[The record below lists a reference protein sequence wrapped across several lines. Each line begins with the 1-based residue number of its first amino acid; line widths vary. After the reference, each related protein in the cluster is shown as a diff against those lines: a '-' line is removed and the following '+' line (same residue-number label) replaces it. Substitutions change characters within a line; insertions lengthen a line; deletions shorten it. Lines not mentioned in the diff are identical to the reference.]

1 MNDLQLQVRM
11 GPLARRQR
19 ALRLGCRLALCWLGT
34 AVLAVTLAVLLR
46 ALGVG
51 STQVLP
57 VVALAGLAGGLWFM
71 RRQRRAPTD
80 WHALALAIEA
90 RHPNLDGRLLTAV
103 EQETPSGVGS
113 SFLQRRLADEAL
125 KHSRTHD
132 WTAVI
137 PRSRVVAAGAANLLA
152 LALLAFVLFHLR
164 TLAPPD
170 TRQTKEPDGLTVSP
184 GDVALERGA
193 SLTVIARFGA
203 ALPTGVELVL
213 DTAGDCRRIPLVKS
227 LSDPFFGGTVPN
239 VTNDFLYH
247 LEYGARRTRDYRV
260 AVFEH
265 PRLERADATITYP
278 DYTRLPPQHIE
289 NTRRVSAVE
298 GSRLDVALLF
308 NKPIVAARLTPR
320 SEDAPLLDL
329 RVETNRPTA
338 HLTGFPMTQS
348 QTFDLRLVD
357 AEGRTNKLPA
367 QFVFHAL
374 TNRVPEL
381 KLASPPRGDAR
392 PSPLEEILFEGQV
405 WDDFGVEAYGLD
417 YTIVGRDN
425 RSLELGRAVPAREQR
440 PFRHLLRL
448 EELDLEPDQLLV
460 WHVWADDVGPDGQ
473 VRRTM
478 GDLFFGEIRPFDE
491 IFREGQDRERQAQ
504 QRQPGNDPSEEGG
517 RPSTRLAEMQK
528 QIIGATW
535 TLQRDRAANPPR
547 PGAAGGDKVQD
558 KALDEARQRET
569 QGEDGRAINAYVQD
583 ATVVRD
589 SQSQALDQAEA
600 ALEEV
605 DDLRTASFWRTATDR
620 MEEALDHLNNA
631 VESPQRLPQA
641 LTAEQAAYQA
651 LLKLQ
656 QREYEVAR
664 SRRSQ
669 RGGQAG
675 SRPQQMQRQL
685 DQLDLA
691 QSDDRY
697 ETERQAQAPQT
708 AERREQLQI
717 LNRLQEL
724 ARRQQDVNERLQ
736 ELQTALQ
743 EARTEPERQE
753 IRRQLD
759 RLEEEQQQ
767 MLADADE
774 LRQRMDRPENQSR
787 LAEQRQQVE
796 QARQAMERAAEA
808 AHQGAVSQALA
819 SGARARRELEQARDD
834 LRRESAGAFAGDLR
848 DLRGDARELDRQQ
861 AEIERQVDALA
872 DPQRKTLSDAPE
884 RENLLERIAR
894 QKALLTN
901 VVDRATQLSQQT
913 EDAEPLVSRELYDSL
928 RKFSQDEAA
937 TVEHIQEELID
948 RGILTRRT
956 YDRLRDTAERDRAKS
971 LEVAAEMLRQGYLP
985 QADRAEERARAGIA
999 ELRRGVE
1006 RAADRVLGDD
1016 TEELRLAQ
1024 RELDALTGALEGE
1037 IARAERG
1044 DTNAIAQAGGLSD
1057 ERNGGR
1063 LMDTM
1068 DRLLDRTALDGSGPL
1083 TGDDFTPWSDRLRE
1097 VEELVDVPS
1106 LRSEIARARE
1116 RARRMRVESRRDLK
1130 TPDWTVVRL
1139 EIAAPLVE
1147 VREQIAEE
1155 LARRERVDNLAPI
1168 DRDPVPSRF
1177 SELVRR
1183 YYEDL
1188 GKTRTKSER

>member
-11 GPLARRQR
+11 GSLARRQR

-51 STQVLP
+51 STRILP
-57 VVALAGLAGGLWFM
+57 VVALAGLAGGLWLM

-103 EQETPSGVGS
+103 EQETPSGVES
-113 SFLQRRLADEAL
+113 SFLQRRLAGEAL
-125 KHSRTHD
+125 DHSRTHD

-137 PRSRVVAAGAANLLA
+137 PRSRVAVARAANLMA
-152 LALLAFVLFHLR
+152 FALLAFVLFHLR

-170 TRQTKEPDGLTVSP
+170 TRQTKEPAGLTVSP
-184 GDVALERGA
+184 GDVTLERGA
-193 SLTVIARFGA
+193 SLIVMARFGA

-213 DTAGDCRRIPLVKS
+213 DAAGDCRRVPLVKS

-260 AVFEH
+260 TVFEH

-298 GSRLDVALLF
+298 GSRLDVALLL
-308 NKPIVAARLTPR
+308 NKPIVSARLAPR
-320 SEDAPLLDL
+320 SEDAPPLDL

-338 HLTGFPMTQS
+338 HLSGFPLTQS

-367 QFVFHAL
+367 QFVLQAL

-381 KLASPPRGDAR
+381 KLASPRGDAR
-392 PSPLEEILFEGQV
+392 PSLLEEILFEGQV
-405 WDDFGVEAYGLD
+405 WDDFGVEAYGLA

-460 WHVWADDVGPDGQ
+460 WHVWADDIGPDGQ

-491 IFREGQDRERQAQ
+491 IFREGQDRDRQAQ
-504 QRQPGNDPSEEGG
+504 QRQPGNDPPGEGG

-528 QIIGATW
+528 QIISATW

-558 KALDEARQRET
+558 EAPDEAGQREM
-569 QGEDGRAINAYVQD
+569 QGEDGRAANAYVQD

-605 DDLRTASFWRTATDR
+605 DDPRTAAFWRTATDR
-620 MEEALDHLNNA
+620 MEEALDHLNKA

-664 SRRSQ
+664 SRRNQ
-669 RGGQAG
+669 RGAQAG

-753 IRRQLD
+753 IRRQLE
-759 RLEEEQQQ
+759 RLEEEQQH

-819 SGARARRELEQARDD
+819 SGARARRELEEARDD

-861 AEIERQVDALA
+861 AEIEKQVDALA

-884 RENLLERIAR
+884 REDLLERIAR

-937 TVEHIQEELID
+937 TVQHIQEELID

-956 YDRLRDTAERDRAKS
+956 YDRLRDTAERDGAKS

-1024 RELDALTGALEGE
+1024 RELDALTGALERE

-1044 DTNAIAQAGGLSD
+1044 DTNAIAQAGGSV
-1057 ERNGGR
+1057 RR
-1063 LMDTM
+1063 AQ
-1068 DRLLDRTALDGSGPL
+1068 RRTSHRHHGPALGP
-1083 TGDDFTPWSDRLRE
+1083 D
-1097 VEELVDVPS
+1097 
-1106 LRSEIARARE
+1106 RARWE
-1116 RARRMRVESRRDLK
+1116 RPVDRR
-1130 TPDWTVVRL
+1130 
-1139 EIAAPLVE
+1139 
-1147 VREQIAEE
+1147 
-1155 LARRERVDNLAPI
+1155 
-1168 DRDPVPSRF
+1168 
-1177 SELVRR
+1177 
-1183 YYEDL
+1183 
-1188 GKTRTKSER
+1188 